1 VNSAMSAEPAAVLPP
16 ASCRILLDAFEGPLD
31 LLLYLIRRDELD
43 ITEIP
48 VSHVADQYL
57 NYIRDAKNLNINVA
71 SEYLVMAATL
81 TSIKSRS
88 LLPTHRYGDEDPED
102 PGSELRRQLILYR
115 ACREI
120 ARELQ
125 QSEETWRD
133 IYISR
138 GERERWSDDRMEVE
152 PGQATLLDL
161 LRALE
166 SLSEEND
173 ETLPGQ
179 TIQRRQLTIT
189 ECIDSLERAILPGRS
204 VSFRTVLGSNP
215 SRNLVISYFVTL
227 LELMKRGWIACR
239 QAYPFAEITLER
251 TERWTLDS

>member
-1 VNSAMSAEPAAVLPP
+1 MSADIHLDRPS
-16 ASCRILLDAFEGPLD
+16 SCRIHLESFEGPLD

-43 ITEIP
+43 ICEIS

-57 NYIRDAKNLNINVA
+57 SYIREAQELNINVA

-88 LLPTHRYGDEDPED
+88 LLPAHRYGDDDVED
-102 PGSELRRQLILYR
+102 PGAELRRQLILYR
-115 ACREI
+115 AFREI

-125 QSEETWRD
+125 QSEETWRE
-133 IYISR
+133 IYTSP
-138 GERERWSDDRMEVE
+138 GERQRWSEETVEVE

-166 SLSEEND
+166 SLAAEED
-173 ETLPGQ
+173 DGIPGQ
-179 TIQRRQLTIT
+179 TILRRQMTIT
-189 ECIDSLERAILPGRS
+189 ECIEALERAILPGRS
-204 VSFRTVLGSNP
+204 VSFRSVIGGSP
-215 SRNLVISYFVTL
+215 SRDRVVSYFVTL
-227 LELMKRGWIACR
+227 LELMRRGWVACR
-239 QAYPFAEITLER
+239 QPYPFAEITLER

>member
-1 VNSAMSAEPAAVLPP
+1 MSADIATGRPP
-16 ASCRILLDAFEGPLD
+16 VSCRILLDSFEGPLD

-57 NYIRDAKNLNINVA
+57 KYIREAKNLNINVA

-88 LLPTHRYGDEDPED
+88 LLPTHRYGDEEVED
-102 PGSELRRQLILYR
+102 PGAELRRQLILYR
-115 ACREI
+115 AFREI

-125 QSEETWRD
+125 QSEDTWRD
-133 IYISR
+133 VYISR
-138 GERERWSDDRMEVE
+138 GERERWSDDRVETE

-166 SLSEEND
+166 SLSEDD
-173 ETLPGQ
+173 EDTIPGQ
-179 TIQRRQLTIT
+179 TIQRRLLTIT
-189 ECIDSLERAILPGRS
+189 ECIDSLERAILPGRAI
-204 VSFRTVLGSNP
+204 SFRAVLGRSP
-215 SRNLVISYFVTL
+215 SRDQVVSYFVTL